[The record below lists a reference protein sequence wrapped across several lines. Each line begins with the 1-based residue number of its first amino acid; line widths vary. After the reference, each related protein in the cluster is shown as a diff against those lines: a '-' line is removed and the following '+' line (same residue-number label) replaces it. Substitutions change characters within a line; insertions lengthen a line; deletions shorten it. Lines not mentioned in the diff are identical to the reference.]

1 MEKNKALVID
11 DEQIVLDSVSKIL
24 KDENYEVDVSLSG
37 REGLNQAI
45 QREYDIVLTDIRMPD
60 IGGMRVLR
68 DVKRAKP
75 SLPVVI
81 ITGYASVKS
90 AVQAMKLGAA
100 DYIEKPFTPDQLL
113 KATERSLEVSN
124 RTKSSISK
132 IRKEREMMKE
142 AQQLSEWPNE
152 QVGAGRTFKGIPA
165 SPGVIEGQATVI
177 TGHTDLLRIKTDTIL
192 VYPYMSPELTT
203 IFPWI
208 KGVVADH
215 GGNLAS
221 AATIAREHGIPAVVG
236 TLAAT
241 ESINDGD
248 IICVDGTR
256 GHVEIISRAQ

>member
-24 KDENYEVDVSLSG
+24 TDENYEIDVSLSG

-45 QREYDIVLTDIRMPD
+45 EKDYDIVLTDIRMPD

-113 KATERSLEVSN
+113 KAVDAALDR
-124 RTKSSISK
+124 
-132 IRKEREMMKE
+132 
-142 AQQLSEWPNE
+142 
-152 QVGAGRTFKGIPA
+152 
-165 SPGVIEGQATVI
+165 
-177 TGHTDLLRIKTDTIL
+177 
-192 VYPYMSPELTT
+192 
-203 IFPWI
+203 
-208 KGVVADH
+208 
-215 GGNLAS
+215 
-221 AATIAREHGIPAVVG
+221 AATQEPEVQDLIHKEEMIKVLERAASDSEFFTNLLEYASDALDEYDLTGPEK
-236 TLAAT
+236 LALLT
-241 ESINDGD
+241 GD
-248 IICVDGTR
+248 VEWIEEQIGPLTR
-256 GHVEIISRAQ
+256 SQRRWLDLRRSAEIW